1 MQFRGR
7 EMRVDLLP
15 KVKIE
20 LVVDDEIVENVI
32 ETIMK
37 AARTGEPGDGRIFVV
52 DVEKSVKVR
61 TGEAEM

>member
-1 MQFRGR
+1 LQFRGR

>member
-1 MQFRGR
+1 
-7 EMRVDLLP
+7 MRVDLLP